1 MTFYILRKLVARYF
15 QDMRWY
21 SIVLAFFLYGLS
33 CWLLLVWADEQA
45 LTQWPDFLYF
55 LVVTSSTVG
64 YGDLSPASEAGRYVV
79 SLFVIPVGLSLFALI
94 LGRAAAWVSSQWF
107 KGVKGLKQLH
117 VDNHILVMGWNGQ
130 RTLHLLNL
138 LLRERQHT
146 AEQQSIVL
154 CVKAEIDNPMPD
166 HIEFVRVESF
176 NQDGDMNKACISQ
189 ASVIIIDNEHD
200 DITMTTALYANQR
213 NPHGHILAYFHDES
227 LARLLQTHCP
237 NVECTPSVAVEM
249 LAKSA
254 FDPGSSALHHD
265 LLSVQEGQA
274 QYSVTLP
281 ELGKKL
287 TVGQV
292 FRALKEKHDATL
304 IGLADQQKRIELNP
318 PLDKSL
324 SAGDKLYY
332 IAVNRIRQIDWESM
346 HVQ

>member
-1 MTFYILRKLVARYF
+1 
-15 QDMRWY
+15 MRWY

-33 CWLLLVWADEQA
+33 SWLLLAWADEQA
-45 LTQWPDFLYF
+45 LTRWPDFLYF

-64 YGDLSPASEAGRYVV
+64 YGDLSPGTEAGRYVV

-107 KGVKGLKQLH
+107 KGVKGLKKLH
-117 VDNHILVMGWNGQ
+117 VQQHILVIGWNGQ

-138 LLRERQHT
+138 LLRERQHM
-146 AEQQSIVL
+146 AEQQQIVL

-166 HIEFVRVESF
+166 CIDFVRVESF
-176 NQDGDMNKACISQ
+176 NLDADMDRACISD
-189 ASVIIIDNEHD
+189 AAVIIIDNEHD

-213 NPHGHILAYFHDES
+213 NAGSHILAYFQDES

-274 QYSVTLP
+274 QYSVTIPNLAKP
-281 ELGKKL
+281 LS
-287 TVGQV
+287 VGQA
-292 FRALKEKHDATL
+292 FRALKEKYDATL
-304 IGLADQQKRIELNP
+304 IGLADHSKRIELNP
-318 PLDKSL
+318 PSEKPLNS
-324 SAGDKLYY
+324 GDKLYY
-332 IAVNRIRQIDWESM
+332 IAVNRIRQIDWESLY
-346 HVQ
+346 VQ